1 MDNSS
6 LQTFCDTLLKS
17 ISQQQ
22 FVKLTLAKPTKLAND
37 LKNIYIR
44 LVVLKE
50 EEKLSFTFRHTTNDK
65 VKNYSIEEGVAY
77 ISTLLKEIFL
87 SASLFTTTSDVALLI
102 SKKGKISISTH
113 KASLIE

>member
-50 EEKLSFTFRHTTNDK
+50 EEKLSFTFRHATNDK
-65 VKNYSIEEGVAY
+65 VKNYSI
-77 ISTLLKEIFL
+77 KE
-87 SASLFTTTSDVALLI
+87 AL
-102 SKKGKISISTH
+102 
-113 KASLIE
+113 